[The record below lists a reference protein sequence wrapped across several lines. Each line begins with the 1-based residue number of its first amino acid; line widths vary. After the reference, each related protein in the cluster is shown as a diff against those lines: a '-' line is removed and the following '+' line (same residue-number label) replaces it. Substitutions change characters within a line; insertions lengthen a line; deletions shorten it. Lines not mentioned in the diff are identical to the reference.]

1 MTMLFYY
8 MAHVCT
14 IISICLNLL
23 FNCIP
28 VVSRGETV
36 CVGAREAGKVREK
49 AGDCSRTSR
58 LVEDTHTHSHTH
70 PHTPTHSH
78 THTGNLIRKREEQ
91 NRLELECLLSL
102 KRWGEAVALL
112 TSILQEN
119 PDHWRHIEVYISC
132 QIQRY
137 KDSVREA
144 REDHERER
152 REGGVAG
159 REEVWEGEGE
169 KEEEEVNLV
178 NTTAGGS
185 ERQIPRSVGHF
196 R

>member
-1 MTMLFYY
+1 M
-8 MAHVCT
+8 V
-14 IISICLNLL
+14 
-23 FNCIP
+23 
-28 VVSRGETV
+28 
-36 CVGAREAGKVREK
+36 
-49 AGDCSRTSR
+49 
-58 LVEDTHTHSHTH
+58 
-70 PHTPTHSH
+70 
-78 THTGNLIRKREEQ
+78 
-91 NRLELECLLSL
+91 
-102 KRWGEAVALL
+102 LL

-169 KEEEEVNLV
+169 EEEEEVNLV

-185 ERQIPRSVGHF
+185 ERQIPRFYLLPSIISLTVYLSISLSLSLSPPPPPPPPEL
-196 R
+196 RLQSRW